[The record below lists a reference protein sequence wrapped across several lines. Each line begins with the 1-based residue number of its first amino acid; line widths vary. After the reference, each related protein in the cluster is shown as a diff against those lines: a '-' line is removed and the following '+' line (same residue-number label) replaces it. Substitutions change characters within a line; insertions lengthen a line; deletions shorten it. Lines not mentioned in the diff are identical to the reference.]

1 MRLLVTRPLPEATA
15 TAGALRARGHIV
27 LVSPM
32 LHIRPVRFALPETR
46 MQAVAVTSL
55 NGVRALKRVMDSRRF
70 AGNVFAVGPRTA
82 DAAQAAGF
90 GNVLTPDPAGGVAVL
105 ADFILTRAR
114 PEGGEIVHIAGADM
128 AGDLAGTL
136 RRAGLQARAVTAY
149 RAEPAT
155 SLSAPAARALSRG
168 AVDAVLLYSPR
179 TAQAFF
185 RCVDRLGADD
195 MPGDTRFLCL
205 SDAVAAMIPDDI
217 DRRAV
222 VIAER
227 PDEPA
232 LFALLE
238 PASPQH

>member
-70 AGNVFAVGPRTA
+70 AGNVFAVGPSTA
-82 DAAQAAGF
+82 DATQAAGF

-114 PEGGEIVHIAGADM
+114 PEGGEIVPIAGADM

-136 RRAGLQARAVTAY
+136 RRAGLQARAVT
-149 RAEPAT
+149 
-155 SLSAPAARALSRG
+155 
-168 AVDAVLLYSPR
+168 VDAVLLYSAR

-185 RCVDRLGADD
+185 RCVDRLGADH

-222 VIAER
+222 AIAER